1 MISRCKRA
9 IEAYCL
15 SLCVNH
21 GEFSSFFFLF
31 YVKRIRLAVAGVRW
45 RRDRR
50 DRDGSARSANPPA
63 PDALLVWFVR
73 FIGS

>member
-1 MISRCKRA
+1 MSF
-9 IEAYCL
+9 L
-15 SLCVNH
+15 N
-21 GEFSSFFFLF
+21 FSFFF

-50 DRDGSARSANPPA
+50 DRDSSARSANPPG